1 MINQN
6 RPIAQYYQEWTPIH
20 EFSHLMLPFLDR
32 EQRWVSEGFAQYYQN
47 VFLARAEQHSARDAW
62 QKIYDGL
69 ERGRESA
76 PGLSPNEA
84 ARAPMRDTRMKVY
97 WSGASIALMA
107 DVELRRR
114 SGGRQSLDSVLG
126 ELQQCCLPST
136 YAWSGVELFRK
147 LDEFVEEPFLQD
159 LYRRYA
165 DADEFPDARLLLEEL
180 GVTVRN
186 GKVALD
192 DAAALAG
199 IRTAI
204 TEPAP

>member
-1 MINQN
+1 M
-6 RPIAQYYQEWTPIH
+6 
-20 EFSHLMLPFLDR
+20 
-32 EQRWVSEGFAQYYQN
+32 
-47 VFLARAEQHSARDAW
+47 FLARADQHSARDAW

-114 SGGRQSLDSVLG
+114 SGGLQSLDSVLG

-136 YAWSGVELFRK
+136 YSWSGVELFRK
-147 LDEFVEEPFLQD
+147 LDEFVDKPFLLD

-165 DADEFPDARLLLEEL
+165 DAGEFPDARPLLQQL
-180 GVTVRN
+180 GVSVRD
-186 GKVALD
+186 GQVALD
-192 DAAALAG
+192 DTAALSS
-199 IRTAI
+199 IRMAI
-204 TEPAP
+204 TDPAH